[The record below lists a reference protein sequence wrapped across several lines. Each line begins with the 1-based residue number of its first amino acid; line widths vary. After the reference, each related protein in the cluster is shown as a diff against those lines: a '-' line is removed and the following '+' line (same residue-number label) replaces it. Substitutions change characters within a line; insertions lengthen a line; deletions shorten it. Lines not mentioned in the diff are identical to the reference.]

1 MYHIGDEGFDD
12 YISID
17 DFEAQEL
24 SGDLQYG
31 SGEFAFHSVEQALSV
46 IKNHPDNEWLVRE
59 AWIYIRRVKKGS
71 IEEESEE
78 TVSSSEES
86 LEATFA
92 RYGYEFIGDEFK
104 EQGRSKEELE
114 TEHVPLED
122 IENIN
127 IDVYQS
133 AIRSSGKDLTEKQKK
148 DLRRIV
154 SRKVADYKKDPKISK
169 NEAEEM
175 VAADILSLLGI
186 VELERPDKI
195 VDIFQTIMF
204 AGGKYHTITKDS
216 VDTGKSFY
224 AEIRTGPM
232 EHFLKDFIDA
242 KSKIPLNKEEASML
256 REKVFNDDAI
266 RAIKDLITDVIINN
280 FKMNKK
286 NTPKKELELYAFN
299 RMILEFKAVLN
310 NLKHRA
316 INTQQQELEKIKGL
330 MREVDL
336 KSNDKIAKLTEET
349 LQYFFKLDL
358 DLDNLMMKLDAT
370 SKYLSK
376 QIKKIIVKGKNKS
389 FISGSGSIIEEQF
402 TMVQIDLREMIIE
415 SNEMIKKVHNV
426 SDVRNIQQKEGDLI
440 NETVG
445 SSRFGTEKINQLGEA
460 VGRPSNVGV
469 YNAAHDKRGD
479 RAGAKMQYIGGES
492 PYGPTII
499 DQLHVIFQEMDN
511 SIEEFKYRIKSGMTT
526 EAISEPTG
534 ISSKAKLDP
543 FPEFTFKS
551 ELSKDGSIAS
561 YIFGMTD
568 YFMSTLTALGIRPYK
583 VTEIKREIKKKLFN
597 ERKVD
602 KEILNFLEN
611 ITSIKMDKVFG

>member
-1 MYHIGDEGFDD
+1 
-12 YISID
+12 
-17 DFEAQEL
+17 
-24 SGDLQYG
+24 
-31 SGEFAFHSVEQALSV
+31 
-46 IKNHPDNEWLVRE
+46 
-59 AWIYIRRVKKGS
+59 
-71 IEEESEE
+71 
-78 TVSSSEES
+78 
-86 LEATFA
+86 
-92 RYGYEFIGDEFK
+92 
-104 EQGRSKEELE
+104 
-114 TEHVPLED
+114 
-122 IENIN
+122 
-127 IDVYQS
+127 
-133 AIRSSGKDLTEKQKK
+133 
-148 DLRRIV
+148 
-154 SRKVADYKKDPKISK
+154 
-169 NEAEEM
+169 
-175 VAADILSLLGI
+175 
-186 VELERPDKI
+186 
-195 VDIFQTIMF
+195 
-204 AGGKYHTITKDS
+204 
-216 VDTGKSFY
+216 
-224 AEIRTGPM
+224 
-232 EHFLKDFIDA
+232 
-242 KSKIPLNKEEASML
+242 
-256 REKVFNDDAI
+256 
-266 RAIKDLITDVIINN
+266 
-280 FKMNKK
+280 
-286 NTPKKELELYAFN
+286 
-299 RMILEFKAVLN
+299 
-310 NLKHRA
+310 
-316 INTQQQELEKIKGL
+316 
-330 MREVDL
+330 
-336 KSNDKIAKLTEET
+336 
-349 LQYFFKLDL
+349 
-358 DLDNLMMKLDAT
+358 
-370 SKYLSK
+370 
-376 QIKKIIVKGKNKS
+376 
-389 FISGSGSIIEEQF
+389 
-402 TMVQIDLREMIIE
+402 MIIE